1 MPGLE
6 VDHPQAGD
14 KSHPKWP
21 VAGMSRSHSSHHNYP
36 LLPITILQDEF
47 EHIMALLDSDLAE
60 IEELLACPQTLLP
73 LPRRFKAYCFRPNML
88 LLFEVSVNKK
98 Y

>member
-21 VAGMSRSHSSHHNYP
+21 VAGMSRSHHITI
-36 LLPITILQDEF
+36 PITILQDEF

-60 IEELLACPQTLLP
+60 IEELLACPQTLVP